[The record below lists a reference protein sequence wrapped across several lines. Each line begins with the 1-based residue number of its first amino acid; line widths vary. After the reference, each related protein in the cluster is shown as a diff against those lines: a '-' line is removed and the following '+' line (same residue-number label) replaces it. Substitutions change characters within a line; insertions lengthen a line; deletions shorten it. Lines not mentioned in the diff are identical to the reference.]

1 MRLKQ
6 GDRLLRDVR
15 EREVPRAH
23 TAVDSLDR
31 AIDETIR
38 WQLMSEDPPARAY
51 VRVLEAVGTA
61 VPVERDD
68 VSFRTWT
75 IGAASV
81 AAAVLLV
88 VMVLRTAGLISL
100 AVDTD
105 SPSRGALMLDWLSS
119 TSLATWINESETVL
133 GYSGILFLHTFGLA
147 VVVGLSMAVD
157 LRLLGPV
164 SRMSLRDLQSLF
176 RFIWFGFWV
185 NALSGT
191 LLFIA
196 NAPGKMANP
205 LFEAKLVLVALGVM
219 VMALIERRLHQAHRA
234 GVTPS
239 ASRLGLRALA
249 GTSLLLWVAAIAA
262 GRLIAYAL

>member
-6 GDRLLRDVR
+6 EEPVLRDVR
-15 EREVPRAH
+15 DLEVLRAH
-23 TAVDSLDR
+23 AGADSLDR

-38 WQLMSEDPPARAY
+38 WQLMTQDPPARAY
-51 VRVLEAVGTA
+51 ARVLEAVRTPA
-61 VPVERDD
+61 PVERHDA
-68 VSFRTWT
+68 SFRTWT
-75 IGAASV
+75 IGAAST

-88 VMVLRTAGLISL
+88 GMVLRTAGLVSL
-100 AVDTD
+100 AVETD
-105 SPSRGALMLDWLSS
+105 APSRGALLVWLSS
-119 TSLATWINESETVL
+119 TSLATWINESETVV

-157 LRLLGPV
+157 LRLLGAA

-185 NALSGT
+185 NAVSGT

-205 LFEAKLVLVALGVM
+205 LFETKLVLVALGVM
-219 VMALIERRLHQAHRA
+219 VMALIERRLRQAERA
-234 GVTPS
+234 GVTPM

-249 GTSLLLWVAAIAA
+249 GASLLLWVAAIVA

>member
-6 GDRLLRDVR
+6 EGRVLRDIR
-15 EREVPRAH
+15 ESEVPRAH
-23 TAVDSLDR
+23 SAADRLDR

-38 WQLMSEDPPARAY
+38 WQLMTQDPPAGAY
-51 VRVLEAVGTA
+51 ARVLEAVRA
-61 VPVERDD
+61 PAPVHRDD
-68 VSFRTWT
+68 ASFRTWT
-75 IGAASV
+75 IGAASA

-88 VMVLRTAGLISL
+88 GIVLRTAGIVSL

-105 SPSRGALMLDWLSS
+105 SPSRGALLLIWLSS
-119 TSLATWINESETVL
+119 TSLATWVNESETVF
-133 GYSGILFLHTFGLA
+133 GYSGILFCHTFGLA

-157 LRLLGPV
+157 LRLLGAA

-185 NALSGT
+185 NAVSGT

-196 NAPGKMANP
+196 NAPGKAANP
-205 LFEAKLVLVALGVM
+205 LFEIKLALVALGVIA
-219 VMALIERRLHQAHRA
+219 MALIERRLRQEERA
-234 GVTPS
+234 DVAPGT
-239 ASRLGLRALA
+239 SRLGLRVLA
-249 GTSLLLWVAAIAA
+249 VASLLLWVAAIFA